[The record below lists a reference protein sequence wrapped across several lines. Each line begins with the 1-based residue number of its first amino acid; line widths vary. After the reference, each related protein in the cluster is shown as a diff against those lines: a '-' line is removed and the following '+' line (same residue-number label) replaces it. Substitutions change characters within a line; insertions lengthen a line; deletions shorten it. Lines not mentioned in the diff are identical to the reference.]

1 MDQKMKQLRAVFA
14 IIQMMITV
22 GTIILLMMLFKSAKS
37 KRKIRKN
44 WAILQMKL
52 QGASIEI
59 VGKEDLDAG
68 MIIVNHQ
75 SILDITTIEAIS
87 NLDPAWIAKKEIA
100 DMPLY
105 GNILKVPNMIIVE
118 RESKTSLIKLLKDT
132 KDRLSKGRQIA
143 IFPEG
148 TRTDGTRL
156 RKFKAGAKII
166 AQKHQIK
173 VQPIIIVGSVSIWDS
188 KKFKQTPGPIKVIYL
203 DSIDAVKNTSWYE
216 DTEELMRITL
226 AEELKDDKW
235 KN

>member
-1 MDQKMKQLRAVFA
+1 MKQLRALFA

-22 GTIILLMMLFKSAKS
+22 GFIIILMMIFRSQNT

-44 WAILQMKL
+44 WAILQLKL
-52 QGASIEI
+52 QGASVEV

-68 MIIVNHQ
+68 MIMMNHQ
-75 SILDITTIEAIS
+75 SILDITTLEALS
-87 NLDPAWIAKKEIA
+87 SLDLAWIAKKEIA
-100 DMPLY
+100 DIPFY

-132 KDRLSKGRQIA
+132 KERLEDDRQIA

-148 TRTDGTRL
+148 TRTDGKKI

-166 AQKHQIK
+166 AQKHKLK
-173 VQPIIIVGSVSIWDS
+173 VQPIVIIGSVSIWDS

-203 DSIDAVKNTSWYE
+203 DSIEAQKNTSWYE
-216 DTEELMRITL
+216 DSEELMRKTL
-226 AEELKDDKW
+226 EEELKDDKW
-235 KN
+235 KS

>member
-1 MDQKMKQLRAVFA
+1 MKQLRALFA

-22 GTIILLMMLFKSAKS
+22 GFIIILMMIFRSQNT

-44 WAILQMKL
+44 WAILQLKL
-52 QGASIEI
+52 QGASVEV

-68 MIIVNHQ
+68 MIMMNHQ
-75 SILDITTIEAIS
+75 SILDITTLEALS
-87 NLDPAWIAKKEIA
+87 SLDLAWIAKKEIA
-100 DMPLY
+100 DIPFY

-132 KDRLSKGRQIA
+132 KERLEDGRQIA

-148 TRTDGTRL
+148 TRTDGKKI

-166 AQKHQIK
+166 AQKHKLK
-173 VQPIIIVGSVSIWDS
+173 VQPIVIIGSVSIWDS

-203 DSIDAVKNTSWYE
+203 DSIEAQKNTSWYE
-216 DTEELMRITL
+216 DSEELMRKTL
-226 AEELKDDKW
+226 EEELKDDKW
-235 KN
+235 KS